1 MDRHLCTRGRVT
13 WCTPWRVLL
22 ITVLG
27 LCAGGGSGS
36 LSFPSVVIAAPDTCM
51 ADCICLS
58 QTQVNPFL
66 PFFIFY
72 LPLTDPFSSPSSF
85 SPQVLCNTGGLQ
97 EIPSK
102 LLPAGIENLAL
113 TKNHFP
119 VIKTDA
125 FSGLRTLRKLSLDG
139 NNITTIKPFAFRG
152 LPKLRELSIQYT
164 PLATVGP
171 FAFAGLQNI
180 TTILL
185 SHNKIVHVEEFA
197 FAGTSNVRLI
207 LLTNNPMLR
216 LDSGAFSGLSNVEHL
231 ILPSGIRQV
240 EPDAFSGLDT
250 VGLLKLAY
258 MDLRTLE
265 PYTFRGLNNIQ
276 VLSLQESDLGVISAN
291 AFDGLTNVHSL
302 NVFSN
307 KIDAIEELNI
317 SSTANVKSFKF
328 QGNHLLETPDPN
340 AMIVEVENLV
350 VMGNHFPCGCHIHAL
365 LETPLANGTYAGDD
379 FLRKNFCISPIEVN
393 GMAMIEMD
401 LYSIGRCEDQVTKE
415 NLEGRATP
423 INHQVVVL
431 VVVLG
436 LLLIR

>member
-1 MDRHLCTRGRVT
+1 M
-13 WCTPWRVLL
+13 
-22 ITVLG
+22 
-27 LCAGGGSGS
+27 
-36 LSFPSVVIAAPDTCM
+36 
-51 ADCICLS
+51 
-58 QTQVNPFL
+58 
-66 PFFIFY
+66 
-72 LPLTDPFSSPSSF
+72 
-85 SPQVLCNTGGLQ
+85 CNTGGLH
-97 EIPSK
+97 EIPAK
-102 LLPAGIENLAL
+102 ELPAGIENLAL
-113 TKNHFP
+113 TKNNFP

-164 PLATVGP
+164 PLTTVGP

-185 SHNKIVHVEEFA
+185 SHNKIVRVEEFA

-216 LDSGAFSGLSNVEHL
+216 LDAGAFSGLSNVEHL

-258 MDLRTLE
+258 MDLRALE
-265 PYTFRGLNNIQ
+265 PFTFRGLNNIQ
-276 VLSLQESDLGVISAN
+276 VLSLQESDLGVICAN

-340 AMIVEVENLV
+340 TMIVEVEHLV

-365 LETPLANGTYAGDD
+365 LETPLANGTYSGDE

-401 LYSIGRCEDQVTKE
+401 MYSIGRCQEQVTKD
-415 NLEGRATP
+415 NLEGKAGRMFMGEK
-423 INHQVVVL
+423 V
-431 VVVLG
+431 
-436 LLLIR
+436 LLLLLLLLSVMLVQLTR

>member
-1 MDRHLCTRGRVT
+1 MDWYLGPLRVNG
-13 WCTPWRVLL
+13 CTPWPLLLIVLL
-22 ITVLG
+22 GLG
-27 LCAGGGSGS
+27 AGGGSSGGS
-36 LSFPSVVIAAPDTCM
+36 LSFPSVVIAAQDSCM

-58 QTQVNPFL
+58 QTQVRIHFSLLL
-66 PFFIFY
+66 P
-72 LPLTDPFSSPSSF
+72 PLTSDVHSYYYSLK
-85 SPQVLCNTGGLQ
+85 VLCNTGGLH

-102 LLPAGIENLAL
+102 QLPEGIENLAL
-113 TKNHFP
+113 TKNNFP

-164 PLATVGP
+164 PLTTVGP

-231 ILPSGIRQV
+231 ILPSGIRQI
-240 EPDAFSGLDT
+240 EPDAFNGLDT

-258 MDLRTLE
+258 MDLRALE

-276 VLSLQESDLGVISAN
+276 VLSLQESDLGVICAN
-291 AFDGLTNVHSL
+291 AFDSLTNVHSL
-302 NVFSN
+302 NIFSN

-317 SSTANVKSFKF
+317 SSSANVKSFKF
-328 QGNHLLETPDPN
+328 QGNHLLETPSPIG
-340 AMIVEVENLV
+340 MIIEVENLV
-350 VMGNHFPCGCHIHAL
+350 VMSNHFPCGCHIHPL
-365 LETPLANGTYAGDD
+365 LESPLANGSYSGDD
-379 FLRKNFCISPIEVN
+379 FLRKNFCISP
-393 GMAMIEMD
+393 
-401 LYSIGRCEDQVTKE
+401 
-415 NLEGRATP
+415 
-423 INHQVVVL
+423 
-431 VVVLG
+431 
-436 LLLIR
+436 